1 MKRKILSLILV
12 FAMTVSLL
20 TVGTG
25 AVGPT
30 YGDTAGHWAESSI
43 ERWSAYGIIQGSNG
57 LFDPNGQLT
66 CAQLATILAKLL
78 KLPAAKDAGFTDN
91 TADAWYYDAINR
103 CAAAGILNGN
113 GDGTVTPEA
122 PITRERAMVMLAR
135 ALGIE
140 PIRKP
145 DLAKYTDAAQV
156 SAYAQ
161 GYVAALI
168 KAGIVGG
175 VGDNRLA
182 PQDNITRAST
192 VTILDRA
199 IGVYADKDGM
209 TVNAKDGELV
219 LVVAKNVKVINA
231 PEGTKIVV
239 ADGATGLTV
248 NGKAVSDDQTYIVP
262 KTTSSGSS
270 SGGYSHSHNW
280 VDNYCA
286 GCNQFKDTVVAA
298 IGTKGYETLAA
309 AVAAAHDGDTVKL
322 VGNTELDADVSIF
335 NKITLDLDDK
345 TIETKGN
352 TISIAATGDLTVTG
366 NGIVNNNT
374 EATVETV
381 NGTEVKVRYTMFAVD
396 AGGKLTIEN
405 GTFTTKAAQ
414 IVYTYGSTTIRGGTF
429 KNTSTNTSKETVDA
443 LNSGALI
450 VVCGTPASL
459 TMTDGTVTTESQ
471 YLYGVF
477 VRDGG
482 NAIFGDEETKNGPS
496 IHTHRYAAIGE
507 NNTMATANITIY
519 GGEYTVS
526 TVPASDAWKPFCAT
540 IYASASG
547 EINIHGGTFTGY
559 YAISDR
565 YEKVEQTVT
574 ITGGTFN
581 GAEADLYVTSE
592 GGKGTTTNRIIAIA
606 GGTFGHKPDATY
618 IATGYEA
625 KNNDN
630 GTWTVREKAD
640 ASFVAQIG
648 GVKYTTL
655 AAAITAAQNGD
666 TVKLLGNETVSATVA
681 VDKNL
686 ALDLNGKTLTGTNCR
701 ALHIT
706 SGKLELTGTG
716 TVKSTGIAV
725 NSSVVRVG
733 DDSGE
738 ARSVELVIG
747 KDVVIDSPD
756 SYGVGAFGTATT
768 EKLTIYG
775 TIKSTAT
782 TNKSYDG
789 CAVTTLGTDT
799 TTPATITIKEGAVIS
814 AEHTNAVYLPA
825 GTLTVEGGT
834 ITGTTG
840 IYFKSTN
847 MTISGGTITGNGE
860 AQNYEYYGNGGISTG
875 EAVTI
880 DSCNYPGGI
889 DSVSIRGGEFSST
902 NANAIGS
909 YNSNSGSLQTNFVTG
924 GTFSSN
930 PGAYVA
936 EGYIALVN
944 NDDRTFTVSK
954 TNEIPVTAETVQDYL
969 DGKYGS
975 INGKTLVLG
984 EGNYSALELGRA
996 TKYAGSNTRYFA
1008 GLNEDG
1014 SGAIEYSYADFI
1026 TLKNNG
1032 QWSPTPRYIRS
1043 MKNVTLKAAD
1053 GAMVNV
1059 AGIFASSGHKYENA
1073 YDYVLDRDVANGTN
1087 TYYLV
1092 FDFANITFD
1101 GLTFT
1106 AKSDINTSNEETVIN
1121 GFTFKN
1127 CTFNI
1132 NNTADGN
1139 QAIRYYNEN
1148 DNGKVSNL
1156 VVDNCKFNNCYQGVY
1171 TSHIKNIFVTTSEF
1185 DTTGHNA
1192 IAIQDFKGACN
1203 HGEVIITGNTFTNI
1217 GDRIIRFNKVGAG
1230 TQITIIHN
1238 TATNSGDAN
1247 DEVIKATSL
1256 DGVNF
1261 NIHDNSWGEGKIVFN
1276 DELKDSPTGPM

>member
-25 AVGPT
+25 AVEPT

-57 LFDPNGQLT
+57 QFDPNGQLT

-231 PEGTKIVV
+231 PEGTEIIVV
-239 ADGATGLTV
+239 DGATGLTV
-248 NGKAVSDDQTYIVP
+248 NGKSVSDGQTYIVP
-262 KTTSSGSS
+262 KTTTGSGSS
-270 SGGYSHSHNW
+270 SGGYSHSHSY
-280 VDNYCA
+280 DATSHKCSCGEFA
-286 GCNQFKDTVVAA
+286 PDVVAT
-298 IGTKGYETLAA
+298 IGDTNGYLTLEA
-309 AVAAAHDGDTVKL
+309 AVAAATNGATVKL
-322 VGNTELDADVSIF
+322 VKGALLDADISISS
-335 NKITLDLDDK
+335 KITLDLNGN
-345 TIETKGN
+345 TIETNGKK
-352 TISIAATGDLTVTG
+352 ISVAGTGDLTVTG
-366 NGIVNNNT
+366 NGIVNNQVD
-374 EATVETV
+374 ADIAG
-381 NGTEVKVRYTMFAVD
+381 GTTNRYTMLSVEE
-396 AGGKLTIEN
+396 GGKLTIEN

-429 KNTSTNTSKETVDA
+429 KNTSTSEETVDA

-477 VRDGG
+477 VRDGA

-526 TVPASDAWKPFCAT
+526 TDPDSDAWKPFCAT

-581 GAEADLYVTSE
+581 GAETDLYVTSE
-592 GGKGTTTNRIIAIA
+592 GGKGTTANRIIAIA
-606 GGTFGHKPDATY
+606 GGTFDHNPDATY

-625 KNNDN
+625 KKNDN

-825 GTLTVEGGT
+825 GTLIVEGGT

-847 MTISGGTITGNGE
+847 MTISGGTITGNGA
-860 AQNYEYYGNGGISTG
+860 AQDYKYYGNGGISTG

-880 DSCNYPGGI
+880 DSCNYPGGVG
-889 DSVSIRGGEFSST
+889 SVVISGGTFTS
-902 NANAIGS
+902 ANADAVGS
-909 YNSNSGSLQTNFVTG
+909 YNSEGGTKQTNFITG

-1106 AKSDINTSNEETVIN
+1106 AKSDINASLEQSNIDR
-1121 GFTFKN
+1121 FTFKN

-1185 DTTGHNA
+1185 DQTGHNA

>member
-1 MKRKILSLILV
+1 MKRKILSLILA

-25 AVGPT
+25 AVEPT

-57 LFDPNGQLT
+57 QFDPNGQLT

-161 GYVAALI
+161 GYLAAMI

-239 ADGATGLTV
+239 ADDATGLTV

-270 SGGYSHSHNW
+270 SGGYSHSHSY
-280 VDNYCA
+280 DATSHKCSCGEFA
-286 GCNQFKDTVVAA
+286 PDVVAT
-298 IGTKGYETLAA
+298 IGDTNGYLTLKA
-309 AVAAAHDGDTVKL
+309 AVAAATNGATVKL
-322 VGNTELDADVSIF
+322 VKGALLDADILISS
-335 NKITLDLDDK
+335 KITLDLNGN
-345 TIETKGN
+345 TIETNGKK
-352 TISIAATGDLTVTG
+352 ISVAGTGDLTVTG
-366 NGIVNNNT
+366 NGIVNNQVDAD
-374 EATVETV
+374 EAG
-381 NGTEVKVRYTMFAVD
+381 GTMNRYTMLSVKE
-396 AGGKLTIEN
+396 GGKLTIEN

-429 KNTSTNTSKETVDA
+429 KNTSTSEETVDA

-459 TMTDGTVTTESQ
+459 TMTGGTVTTESQ

-477 VRDGG
+477 VQDGG

-507 NNTMATANITIY
+507 NNTMPTANITIY

-565 YEKVEQTVT
+565 YQKVEQTVT

-592 GGKGTTTNRIIAIA
+592 GGKGTTANRIIAIA
-606 GGTFGHKPDATY
+606 GGTFDHNPDATY
-618 IATGYEA
+618 IATGYVA
-625 KNNDN
+625 TANTNN
-630 GTWTVREKAD
+630 TWTVREKAD

-666 TVKLLGNETVSATVA
+666 TVKLLANETVDSTISVN
-681 VDKNL
+681 KNL
-686 ALDLNGKTLTGTNCR
+686 KLDLGGKTLTGTSCR

-706 SGKLELTGTG
+706 GGKLELTGSG
-716 TVKSTGIAV
+716 TVTSSTGINV
-725 NSSVVRVG
+725 SSSVIRVG
-733 DDSGE
+733 DSTGSSRT
-738 ARSVELVIG
+738 AELVIG
-747 KDVVIDSPD
+747 KDVVIEAPA
-756 SYGVGAFGTATT
+756 SYGVGAFGTVTT
-768 EKLTIYG
+768 ETLTIYG
-775 TIKSTAT
+775 TVKSTTAT
-782 TNKSYDG
+782 NESYDG

-799 TTPATITIKEGAVIS
+799 ETPATIIIKEDAKIS
-814 AEHTNAVYLPA
+814 AVNTNAVYLPA
-825 GTLTVEGGT
+825 GTLTVEGGE

-847 MTISGGTITGNGE
+847 MTISGGTITGNGTK
-860 AQNYEYYGNGGISTG
+860 QDYKYYGNGGISTG

-889 DSVSIRGGEFSST
+889 GSVSIRGGEFSST
-902 NANAIGS
+902 HANAIGS

-936 EGYIALVN
+936 EGYIAYQKDDGTYQVVKNAGTVN
-944 NDDRTFTVSK
+944 VSLSELNKIAITKGPKATGEKTSFTVDLGSERVAASDIAYSENNSGYTGK
-954 TNEIPVTAETVQDYL
+954 GVQIGSRSLNNYAAKPAKVGDYEFVIK
-969 DGKYGS
+969 GGTITSEATGYSS
-975 INGKTLVLG
+975 IDSYKDTSVYMLVP
-984 EGNYSALELGRA
+984 GNS
-996 TKYAGSNTRYFA
+996 
-1008 GLNEDG
+1008 
-1014 SGAIEYSYADFI
+1014 
-1026 TLKNNG
+1026 
-1032 QWSPTPRYIRS
+1032 
-1043 MKNVTLKAAD
+1043 NVT
-1053 GAMVNV
+1053 
-1059 AGIFASSGHKYENA
+1059 FE
-1073 YDYVLDRDVANGTN
+1073 DV
-1087 TYYLV
+1087 
-1092 FDFANITFD
+1092 TFE
-1101 GLTFT
+1101 G
-1106 AKSDINTSNEETVIN
+1106 
-1121 GFTFKN
+1121 
-1127 CTFNI
+1127 
-1132 NNTADGN
+1132 
-1139 QAIRYYNEN
+1139 
-1148 DNGKVSNL
+1148 
-1156 VVDNCKFNNCYQGVY
+1156 
-1171 TSHIKNIFVTTSEF
+1171 
-1185 DTTGHNA
+1185 
-1192 IAIQDFKGACN
+1192 
-1203 HGEVIITGNTFTNI
+1203 
-1217 GDRIIRFNKVGAG
+1217 G
-1230 TQITIIHN
+1230 TQLRHSEIYQPVEQPQLSHLQELHFQRN
-1238 TATNSGDAN
+1238 HYRH
-1247 DEVIKATSL
+1247 L
-1256 DGVNF
+1256 PGV
-1261 NIHDNSWGEGKIVFN
+1261 
-1276 DELKDSPTGPM
+1276 

>member
-25 AVGPT
+25 AVEPT

-43 ERWSAYGIIQGSNG
+43 ERWSGHGIIQGSNG

-113 GDGTVTPEA
+113 GDGTVTPDA
-122 PITRERAMVMLAR
+122 PISRERAMVMLAR

-145 DLAKYTDAAQV
+145 DLTKYTDAAQV

-168 KAGIVGG
+168 EAGIVGG
-175 VGDNRLA
+175 VTADELA
-182 PQDNITRAST
+182 PQDNITRAAT

-322 VGNTELDADVSIF
+322 VGNTELDADVSIS

-526 TVPASDAWKPFCAT
+526 TVPASDEWKPFCAT

-618 IATGYEA
+618 IATGYVA
-625 KNNDN
+625 TANTN
-630 GTWTVREKAD
+630 GTWTVGEKTGVAL
-640 ASFVAQIG
+640 VAQV
-648 GVKYTTL
+648 GVNKYESL
-655 AAAITAAQNGD
+655 AAALTAAKDGD
-666 TVKLLGNETVSATVA
+666 TVKLVQDITPTERIVVTG
-681 VDKNL
+681 DKNITIDL
-686 ALDLNGKTLTGTNCR
+686 AEKK
-701 ALHIT
+701 IT
-706 SGKLELTGTG
+706 STADVAIVNNGTGKL
-716 TVKSTGIAV
+716 
-725 NSSVVRVG
+725 
-733 DDSGE
+733 
-738 ARSVELVIG
+738 
-747 KDVVIDSPD
+747 
-756 SYGVGAFGTATT
+756 
-768 EKLTIYG
+768 
-775 TIKSTAT
+775 
-782 TNKSYDG
+782 
-789 CAVTTLGTDT
+789 
-799 TTPATITIKEGAVIS
+799 
-814 AEHTNAVYLPA
+814 
-825 GTLTVEGGT
+825 
-834 ITGTTG
+834 
-840 IYFKSTN
+840 
-847 MTISGGTITGNGE
+847 TITGNGTVDTSSSANGENIAIWARTGSIDIENGTFINKSNKE
-860 AQNYEYYGNGGISTG
+860 ATVYAGTSADTSTPVITIKGGTFKNSAEGTY
-875 EAVTI
+875 T
-880 DSCNYPGGI
+880 
-889 DSVSIRGGEFSST
+889 
-902 NANAIGS
+902 
-909 YNSNSGSLQTNFVTG
+909 YNSSLKPLTLNVQNGKPVTSIVITG
-924 GTFSSN
+924 GTFVGQN
-930 PGAYVA
+930 PGDGDDNKGGTFLA
-936 EGYIALVN
+936 EGYITLVN
-944 NDDRTFTVSK
+944 GDGTFTVSN
-954 TNEIPVTAETVQDYL
+954 TDEIPVTKATVQDYL

-975 INGKTLVLG
+975 INGKTLMLAG
-984 EGNYSALELGRA
+984 DNYDKIEFGRA
-996 TKYAGSNTRYFA
+996 TAYKGSNTEYYLKDNTSTA
-1008 GLNEDG
+1008 PVTPDAIKQDIDNHPNG
-1014 SGAIEYSYADFI
+1014 GA
-1026 TLKNNG
+1026 KNRVYVRNM
-1032 QWSPTPRYIRS
+1032 S
-1043 MKNVTLKAAD
+1043 NVTLKAAE
-1053 GAMVNV
+1053 GAAVTINGLVAFGGQVNSTKWYSKDFV
-1059 AGIFASSGHKYENA
+1059 VGRDMSVTENNNIC
-1073 YDYVLDRDVANGTN
+1073 YWIGQNWS
-1087 TYYLV
+1087 
-1092 FDFANITFD
+1092 NITFE

-1106 AKSDINTSNEETVIN
+1106 DGV
-1121 GFTFKN
+1121 
-1127 CTFNI
+1127 NI
-1132 NNTADGN
+1132 EAYGN
-1139 QAIRYYNEN
+1139 KDTLI
-1148 DNGKVSNL
+1148 DNVKF
-1156 VVDNCKFNNCYQGVY
+1156 DNCKFNIANNADATYCIRLNVDG
-1171 TSHIKNIFVTTSEF
+1171 NIAKANNLIVAKCVFTNGLTAVLTDGMPNVTVTDSTF
-1185 DTTGHNA
+1185 SGLVRHA
-1192 IAIQDFKGACN
+1192 INPMMNYLPKAPGYRNIT
-1203 HGEVIITGNTFTNI
+1203 VTGNTFKNMSTNADKGTI
-1217 GDRIIRFNKVGAG
+1217 LRMGEVGAG
-1230 TQITIIHN
+1230 AVFTIQNN
-1238 TATNSGDAN
+1238 TATEGITLANS
-1247 DEVIKATSL
+1247 IKVNSLADGITYKISGNNWGSLTASDSKL
-1256 DGVNF
+1256 DG
-1261 NIHDNSWGEGKIVFN
+1261 
-1276 DELKDSPTGPM
+1276 

>member
-25 AVGPT
+25 AVEPT

-43 ERWSAYGIIQGSNG
+43 ERWSGHGIIQGSNG

-122 PITRERAMVMLAR
+122 PISRERAMVMLAR

-140 PIRKP
+140 PLRKP
-145 DLAKYTDAAQV
+145 DLTKYTDAAQV

-161 GYVAALI
+161 GMVAAMI
-168 KAGIVGG
+168 EAGIVGG
-175 VGDNRLA
+175 VTADELA
-182 PQDNITRAST
+182 PQDNITRAAT

-270 SGGYSHSHNW
+270 SGGYSHSHSY
-280 VDNYCA
+280 DATSHKCSCGEFA
-286 GCNQFKDTVVAA
+286 PDVVAT
-298 IGTKGYETLAA
+298 IGDTNGYLTLKA
-309 AVAAAHDGDTVKL
+309 AVAAATNGATVKL
-322 VGNTELDADVSIF
+322 VKGALLDADILISS
-335 NKITLDLDDK
+335 KITLDLNGN
-345 TIETKGN
+345 TIETNGKK
-352 TISIAATGDLTVTG
+352 ISVAGTGDLTVTG
-366 NGIVNNNT
+366 NGIVNNQVDAD
-374 EATVETV
+374 EAG
-381 NGTEVKVRYTMFAVD
+381 GTMNRYTMLSVKE
-396 AGGKLTIEN
+396 GGKLTIEN

-429 KNTSTNTSKETVDA
+429 KNTSTSEETVDA

-459 TMTDGTVTTESQ
+459 TMTGGTVTTESQ

-477 VRDGG
+477 VQDGG

-507 NNTMATANITIY
+507 NNTMPTANITIY

-565 YEKVEQTVT
+565 YQKVEQTVT

-592 GGKGTTTNRIIAIA
+592 GGKGTTANRIIAIA

-618 IATGYEA
+618 IATGYVA

-630 GTWTVREKAD
+630 GTWTVREKAG

-733 DDSGE
+733 DDSGG

-825 GTLTVEGGT
+825 GTLIVEGGT

-847 MTISGGTITGNGE
+847 MTISGGTITGNGTK
-860 AQNYEYYGNGGISTG
+860 QDYKYYGNGGISTG

-880 DSCNYPGGI
+880 DSCNYPGGV
-889 DSVSIRGGEFSST
+889 DSVVISGGTFTS
-902 NANAIGS
+902 ANADAVGS
-909 YNSNSGSLQTNFVTG
+909 YNSEGGTKQTNFITG
-924 GTFSSN
+924 GRFSSD

-936 EGYIALVN
+936 EGYIAYQKDDGTYQVVKNAGTVN
-944 NDDRTFTVSK
+944 VSLSELNKIAITKGPKATGEKTSFTVDLGSERVAASDIAYSENNSGYTGK
-954 TNEIPVTAETVQDYL
+954 GVQIGSRSLNNYAAKPAKVGDYEFVIKGGTITSEATGYSSIDSYKDTSVYMLVPGNSNVTFEDVTFEGVLSFDIQKYTSPWSNLNSLTFKNCIFKGIIIGTCPASNVTFDHCKFMNYTNTSDA
-969 DGKYGS
+969 
-975 INGKTLVLG
+975 N
-984 EGNYSALELGRA
+984 N
-996 TKYAGSNTRYFA
+996 SNPIWWR
-1008 GLNEDG
+1008 EDTEG
-1014 SGAIEYSYADFI
+1014 SGANANPIKTFTFVNNEVVGTRPLKIERI
-1026 TLKNNG
+1026 GKTI
-1032 QWSPTPRYIRS
+1032 SPT
-1043 MKNVTLKAAD
+1043 
-1053 GAMVNV
+1053 
-1059 AGIFASSGHKYENA
+1059 
-1073 YDYVLDRDVANGTN
+1073 
-1087 TYYLV
+1087 
-1092 FDFANITFD
+1092 
-1101 GLTFT
+1101 
-1106 AKSDINTSNEETVIN
+1106 
-1121 GFTFKN
+1121 FTFKN
-1127 CTFNI
+1127 NTFDISKQDGDTGTKNMAINI
-1132 NNTADGN
+1132 GMGENPNLPFTLIDEGNTISANTAALYTASLTGGSNWYKEEVPGMKVLDGN
-1139 QAIRYYNEN
+1139 GNAKIITAMVW
-1148 DNGKVSNL
+1148 K
-1156 VVDNCKFNNCYQGVY
+1156 
-1171 TSHIKNIFVTTSEF
+1171 T
-1185 DTTGHNA
+1185 TTG
-1192 IAIQDFKGACN
+1192 
-1203 HGEVIITGNTFTNI
+1203 ETF
-1217 GDRIIRFNKVGAG
+1217 
-1230 TQITIIHN
+1230 
-1238 TATNSGDAN
+1238 
-1247 DEVIKATSL
+1247 
-1256 DGVNF
+1256 
-1261 NIHDNSWGEGKIVFN
+1261 
-1276 DELKDSPTGPM
+1276 ELKSVD